1 MSTER
6 LLRFLANPFTVA
18 SAVVGFVLATVWNS
32 IAG

>member
-6 LLRFLANPFTVA
+6 LLRLLTNPFTVA
-18 SAVVGFVLATVWNS
+18 FVAVGFVVATVWTS